1 MKNYYSI
8 GLITLLLILLIVGF
22 IATNF
27 ISADSLTSNAA
38 YAGRMIQQTTPTPLL
53 INASEIGSTDGIF
66 VMGIVIVFIVILPLL
81 FRKKG

>member
-8 GLITLLLILLIVGF
+8 GLITLLLIMLIVGF

-27 ISADSLTSNAA
+27 ISADALTSNPAT
-38 YAGRMIQQTTPTPLL
+38 AGMMMQQTTPTPLI
-53 INASEIGSTDGIF
+53 INTSEIGSTDGIF
-66 VMGIVIVFIVILPLL
+66 VMGVVIVLIVILALL